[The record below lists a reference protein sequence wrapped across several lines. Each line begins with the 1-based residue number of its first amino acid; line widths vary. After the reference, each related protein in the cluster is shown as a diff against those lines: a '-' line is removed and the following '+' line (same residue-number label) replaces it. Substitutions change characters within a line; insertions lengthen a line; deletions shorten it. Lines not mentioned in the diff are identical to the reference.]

1 MIAFSKYLNE
11 SKYPLL
17 KKLSK
22 MFSQQLV
29 YDDHLSYIPTINDF
43 NAMYKC
49 FNQMCFDNKLF
60 RIPVLYIKEQELVSR
75 YGNLCANG
83 NIRDFASDYGS
94 YIASIDFF
102 RKNQT
107 RNILGFIADEA
118 IYINASYGEST
129 LLFNATVLCHE
140 MAHQFDA
147 WHGEYVYLIQDEHTH
162 GKTYDAHITHTF
174 AKLSSKIAKLGLN
187 IMQKTN
193 GVSYSEENK
202 HIVHAARALSETEI
216 DPKKYTKLFSVTVF
230 SGFSKGNKTFQKKA

>member
-11 SKYPLL
+11 SKYLLL

-22 MFSQQLV
+22 MFFQQLV

-147 WHGEYVYLIQDEHTH
+147 WHGEYVYLVQDEHMH
-162 GKTYDAHITHTF
+162 GKTYDAHTTHTF

-216 DPKKYTKLFSVTVF
+216 DPKKIH
-230 SGFSKGNKTFQKKA
+230 KAVLCDRILRVQ